1 MDSDRVVDLER
12 TRHLS
17 RVIGT
22 VVGRLAPTPVPY
34 AEPDQRLIEDLGY
47 HSLALVELTFLLE
60 EMFTLEQIEPEEA
73 ARITVVGDVTAY
85 LASVLDPAVPLP
97 SEQEVA
103 DLVGDFSLPPET

>member
-1 MDSDRVVDLER
+1 MDTERVTDTER
-12 TRHLS
+12 IRELT

-73 ARITVVGDVTAY
+73 ARIAVVGDVTAY
-85 LASVLDPAVPLP
+85 LAGVLDPSVQLP
-97 SEQEVA
+97 SEETVA
-103 DLVGDFSLPPET
+103 DLVGDFSLPPEA